1 MLVRLGFGLGLFG
14 GGRGRT
20 VDADAGFAFA
30 CFPLGGAFVED
41 EVVGGGWDV
50 RGGSRESAAGE
61 EGKGEDGLGEHVGS
75 VGVGD
80 WNCWVVGVGM
90 EWSGS

>member
-1 MLVRLGFGLGLFG
+1 LFG
-14 GGRGRT
+14 GKGGERT

-41 EVVGGGWDV
+41 EVVDGGRDV
-50 RGGSRESAAGE
+50 RGGSRESAARE
-61 EGKGEDGLGEHVGS
+61 EGEGEDGLSEHVGR
-75 VGVGD
+75 VGVDD
-80 WNCWVVGVGM
+80 WKCWIVDEGR